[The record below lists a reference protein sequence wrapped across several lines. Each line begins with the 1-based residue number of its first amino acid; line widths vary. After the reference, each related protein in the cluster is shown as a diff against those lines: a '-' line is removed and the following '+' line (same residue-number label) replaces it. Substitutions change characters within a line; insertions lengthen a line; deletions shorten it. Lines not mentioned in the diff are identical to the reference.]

1 MSLTVWSFTADIS
14 RAPEMGI
21 KIAWQYQ
28 VRFDLKDAVVC
39 GLQKLDFGDPEI
51 HERCDVVS
59 VLIRCTRPQVKPDI
73 ADLQSAVAGWLSDN
87 PGRSLLGLI
96 DDELTPASFRIHRLR
111 PPGHLESPL
120 WVKSASTLSYFPAT
134 ETPAF
139 LDVADIDDQHHRSN
153 LTALKYSGA
162 LKFEPSSLMSGI
174 DVILRPS
181 LSG

>member
-59 VLIRCTRPQVKPDI
+59 VLIRCTRPQVKPDF
-73 ADLQSAVAGWLSDN
+73 ADLQSAARMAQRQSRAFPPRVA
-87 PGRSLLGLI
+87 
-96 DDELTPASFRIHRLR
+96 
-111 PPGHLESPL
+111 
-120 WVKSASTLSYFPAT
+120 
-134 ETPAF
+134 
-139 LDVADIDDQHHRSN
+139 
-153 LTALKYSGA
+153 
-162 LKFEPSSLMSGI
+162 
-174 DVILRPS
+174 
-181 LSG
+181 